1 MELWH
6 GSDKIIEHPQYGFG
20 KTYND
25 YGQGF
30 YCTESLDLAC
40 EWAVTRGM
48 DGFANRYQMDLT
60 GLTCI
65 DLSSPQHSVLN
76 WMALLV
82 ENRTVRF
89 DSPVAKRGA
98 AYLHEVFL
106 PQTDGFDLIKGY
118 RADDSYFSFARAFL
132 NNTITV
138 EQLARAMRLGKLGE
152 QIVLKSR
159 SAFERIE
166 FIEAVDAP
174 VGAYGEARVSRDRE
188 ARADFSALLEE
199 EDLFGIRMVDIVRE
213 GMDNDDARI
222 R

>member
-6 GSDKIIEHPQYGFG
+6 GSDRIVEHPQYGFG

-30 YCTESLDLAC
+30 YCAESPDLAC

-48 DGFANRYQMDLT
+48 DGFANRYQMDMT

-65 DLSSPQHSVLN
+65 DLSDSRYSILN

-82 ENRTVRF
+82 DNRTVRL

-106 PQTDGFDLIKGY
+106 PQIDGADLIKGY

-138 EQLARAMRLGKLGE
+138 EQLARAMKLGKLGE

-174 VGAYGEARVSRDRE
+174 MGVYGQARVSRDRGT
-188 ARADFSALLEE
+188 RADFTALLEE
-199 EDLFGIRMVDIVRE
+199 DDLCGIRMVDIVRE
-213 GMDNDDARI
+213 GMGNDDARI